1 MARYPDLG
9 NGEPDLYIA
18 FTDLFFELCKKQ
30 GVVVALIPGGLIRSQ
45 GTRAM
50 RQKIFDASQSVSMSI
65 IDNRARFFTI
75 DTRFKFLAVALTK
88 AGSEKSK
95 REPITHA

>member
-1 MARYPDLG
+1 M
-9 NGEPDLYIA
+9 
-18 FTDLFFELCKKQ
+18 
-30 GVVVALIPGGLIRSQ
+30 VALIPGGLIRSQ

-75 DTRFKFLAVALTK
+75 DTRFKFPAVALTK

-95 REPITHA
+95 REPITLMHERGTPTGLEITELPLLGVQHLRVFGAI